1 MNKVRLCDYERLW
14 SLMSSAKCFIAS
26 LILSLPNWVELSVVP
41 GPVENKLHTVDDEC
55 YLVVHVPHSVV
66 DPMSGP

>member
-26 LILSLPNWVELSVVP
+26 QVELSVVL
-41 GPVENKLHTVDDEC
+41 GLVENKLHTVVDEI

-66 DPMSGP
+66 DPISCP